1 LGLAL
6 GASAPTMPA
15 GTATGTTGTTSSG
28 SSGATGATGN
38 AATGAGQATGADG
51 TDVLYNIDVAVGSAY
66 DDTITGSSRT
76 DIREVFKGG
85 AGNDTIDGGG
95 GYYDLADFSDAA
107 GGITVSMA
115 GGGNG
120 TATGAGVGT
129 DTLKSIEGIIGSNY
143 ADLITGSA
151 YTGNTLAGSELF
163 RGNGGND
170 TIDGGAGFDW
180 AFYDTSTAGVV
191 VTLGGSADGTA
202 QDGLGGTDVLRN
214 IEAVRGSDLGDTLTG
229 SSWNEYFEGRAGND
243 VIDGQGGVDTAYYFR
258 SVGGVN
264 VDLSQ
269 NKASNDGYGTSDVLL
284 NIENVSGSRDFNDS
298 ITGNSGNNRL
308 EGNGGN
314 DTLMGGEGNDSVLGG
329 TGDDFMEG
337 GAGTDN
343 LAGGAG
349 NDTAAY
355 QFGQASL
362 AGLALTSTG
371 TGTWTLAS
379 AGGAL
384 LTLQANTI
392 TGAWTVTDAR
402 TAIPSGSSAF
412 GIDTLS
418 TTEMLALS
426 TQDSTGTVYR
436 AANIY
441 LGGTL
446 AAPTL
451 ELRDVAIFGTESN
464 DYSLTGTSGNDTIYG
479 LPGYDVL
486 IGGPGDDTLNGGVQL
501 NMSWRFG
508 KVDNTNDWDMADYS
522 LTGGGGVSLNLSNM
536 KVTGLAGANTGTDT
550 LRGIEEVTMTRQR
563 DEVVGTLAALAG
575 TKETAGDQ
583 HEVGLYGLGGS
594 DSFSED
600 LHTNTP
606 WQDIYLGY
614 GWSKTAIT
622 VKLTGSTGTV
632 AYGSAG
638 TPGAADYQGAGVD
651 TLSRISE
658 FMGTSFSDTFDFKE
672 QTENAVLG
680 QKWAWV
686 NLNTLGNDTVIGNGD
701 TSVSFGAGSTPIS
714 STGKGIYVQLGER
727 GIATTVNM
735 THLGQSGNVRGI
747 ATLTDVSG
755 VTGTG
760 LDDTLIGSSSN
771 EYFSGGRGNDLIDGG
786 TGYDAAGYLWGST
799 AGITVNMQTGT
810 VDGRDPTDTTVG
822 HDTLRSI
829 EIVKGTNLDDIYD
842 ARGFS
847 GTSANA
853 GSDGQWNKF
862 QGNGGNDTIYGNGA
876 TSIAYDFS
884 SVAVDV
890 NLSTGQAQALDP
902 ANRVGELAQIVGN
915 DTFTGVYDVVG
926 SALGDKLTGGGTGR
940 IEGASS
946 YEVFR
951 PGAGNDT
958 VDGQGGWVAVAY
970 NDATSGITVDLSLAT
985 GQVQDGMG
993 GADTL
998 VSVEGVFG
1006 STFADVLTGSD
1017 SNSNPFNTETFA
1029 GGMGNDTVDGRG
1041 GYDSVFY
1048 GYGNPTAGVNVNLAT
1063 GLAQDGFGTVDTLLN
1078 IEGVSGSELDD
1089 TLTGNAGDNRLEGRG
1104 GNDTLDGGAGN
1115 DWARYENTTAGA
1127 VQVNLATGMATGGAG
1142 NDTLLNIENVL
1153 GSVFDDTL
1161 TGNAGANRLQGGAG
1175 NDTLNGGGGTTNDT
1189 AVYAAS
1195 KASYTATCTAGVW
1208 TVKDNVGNEGT
1219 DTLTGIE
1226 FIAFADQT
1234 IDANH
1239 APTGVVKISGVAKQN
1254 KTLIASNNLADADG
1268 MGTVSYQWSA
1278 DGVAISGASSAT
1290 LQLGQAQVGK
1300 AITVTASYTDALGTA
1315 ESVAS
1320 NNTAAVLNVNDLP
1333 TGGVSVNGQVQQGQT
1348 VTASNNLADADG
1360 MGTVSYQWFSA
1371 ETGAISG
1378 ANAASLSLGQAQVGQ
1393 HIYVKASYTDG
1404 GGKLE
1409 TKVSASSEAVVNVN
1423 DAPTG
1428 GVLIDGNTW
1437 EGQTLTARS
1446 AIGDADGLGALQYQW
1461 LADGQIIEDADAPTL
1476 LLTSN
1481 LVGRSISVQLAYLD
1495 GGDTEESVTSAP
1507 SAEITPRNTAVIGN
1521 VQTVGIAAQYQV
1533 LQAQVNLQDDDGLGA
1548 FSFKWY
1554 ATDTNGQKTAI
1565 ANATSEM
1572 LTLQQA
1578 QVGKR
1583 ISVNTS
1589 YTDGHGNS
1597 ESVDSALSS
1606 AVTNVNDRPT
1616 GVVSIT
1622 GTAKQGTAL
1631 KASNTLA
1638 DLDGLS
1644 TVSYQWKANGTAIT
1658 AATTDTLTL
1667 TQAQVGAKI
1676 TVTASYVDGFGA
1688 VESKTSMSSKA
1699 VVKSNVAPVIN
1710 SLSAANFSENATG
1723 TAYTI
1728 VATDRDTGTVL
1739 SYSLSGT
1746 DAALFSVNANTG
1758 LVAFKSVP
1766 NFESPADAGANN
1778 VYDLIVSAS
1787 DGSLSA
1793 SKAVAITVTNVNE
1806 APTISSAATSTFAEN
1821 ASGTAYTATATD
1833 PDAGTT
1839 LNYTIGG
1846 ADAALFRIN
1855 ASTGAVSFK
1864 AAPNYEA
1871 PADAGADNLYEI
1883 SVSASDGALS
1893 TSKAVS
1899 ISVKDVLEI
1908 GQSVIDL
1915 GSYGKLIAPVQVDKG
1930 NWYYFWDMSGNG
1942 VAGSTGGTLNG
1953 GVDTTTHDVI
1963 DGLFNK
1969 DINGIVNNSVKNFD
1983 GNFGTTDTYRY
1994 ATLNGV
2000 KLALPTM
2007 GGTGTT
2013 GQQLGTVVG
2022 DATAANGSN
2031 AVNAKYNDL
2040 LAVWDA
2046 YNGITTGSKLSGTPA
2061 NWQASNYWS
2070 ATDVTGIGHGT
2081 VNLSAGTLNS
2091 VSDTNLCFVA
2101 LQVLG

>member
-1 LGLAL
+1 MTGDANNNVLRGNGGDDTIDG
-6 GASAPTMPA
+6 GAGFDSADYK
-15 GTATGTTGTTSSG
+15 GATGSVTVSLVTNTASGFDGNDTLINIEAIRGGKGNDTLTGDANNNSIRGNGGNDLMDGGGGVDTADYYEATGGVTVNLTTGR
-28 SSGATGATGN
+28 SSGADGNDTLTGFEGSRGSFLYSDSLTGN
-38 AATGAGQATGADG
+38 DGDNSIEGVGGNDTINGGAGSDSLDGGTGNDVLDYSQDSGAVTVNLQTERATDGSGGQDTVVGFEEVRGSAFNDAITGSSNLYREVFVGGLGNDTIDGGAITDTLNLTNANAVSYQGASGAVSVSLSLTQSVATGADG
-51 TDVLYNIDVAVGSAY
+51 TDVLINISAVYGSGFS
-66 DDTITGSSRT
+66 DTITGSART
-76 DIREVFKGG
+76 DIFERFRGG

-95 GYYDLADFSDAA
+95 GYYDFADFSDAT
-107 GGITVSMA
+107 GGVTVTLT

-120 TATGAGVGT
+120 TATGAGIGT
-129 DTLKSIEGIIGSNY
+129 DTLKSIQGVMGSDF
-143 ADLITGSA
+143 ADSITGSA
-151 YTGNTLAGSELF
+151 STGNALLTTELF
-163 RGNGGND
+163 RAGAGND
-170 TIDGGAGFDW
+170 TIDGGAGNDW
-180 AFYDTSTAGVV
+180 ATYDTSTAGVV

-214 IEAVRGSDLGDTLTG
+214 IEGVMGSDLGDTLTG
-229 SSWNEYFEGRAGND
+229 SSGSETFQGRAGND
-243 VIDGQGGVDTAYYFR
+243 VIDGQGGIDTAYYSS
-258 SVGGVN
+258 SVAGIN

-269 NKASNDGYGTSDVLL
+269 NKASNDGYGSSDVLL
-284 NIENVSGSRDFNDS
+284 NIENVFGSRDFNDS

-314 DTLMGGEGNDSVLGG
+314 DTLMGGAGQDALLGG
-329 TGDDFMEG
+329 NGDDFMDG
-337 GAGTDN
+337 GTGNDSLT
-343 LAGGAG
+343 GGAG

-355 QFGQASL
+355 QFGQTAL

-371 TGTWTLAS
+371 TATWTLAS

-384 LTLQANTI
+384 LTLQANTS

-451 ELRDVAIFGTESN
+451 ELRDVAIFGTEGN

-508 KVDNTNDWDMADYS
+508 KVDYTNDWDMADYS
-522 LTGGGGVSLNLSNM
+522 GTGGGGVSLNLSNM

-550 LRGIEEVTMTRQR
+550 LRGIEEVTMTRQH

-575 TKETAGDQ
+575 TNETAGDQ

-614 GWSKTAIT
+614 GWSKSAIT

-632 AYGSAG
+632 TYGSAG
-638 TPGAADYQGAGVD
+638 TPGAADYQGAGID

-658 FMGTSFSDTFDFKE
+658 FMGTSFSDTFDFKD
-672 QTENAVLG
+672 QTENAVVG

-701 TSVSFGAGSTPIS
+701 TLVSFGAGSTPIS
-714 STGKGIYVQLGER
+714 SIGKGIYVQLGER

-735 THLGQSGNVRGI
+735 THLGQIGSVRGI
-747 ATLTDVSG
+747 ATLTDVNG

-786 TGYDAAGYLWGST
+786 KGYDSAGYLWGST
-799 AGITVNMQTGT
+799 SGIAVNMQTGT
-810 VDGRDPTDTTVG
+810 VDGRDPTDATVG

-847 GTSANA
+847 GTSTNA

-884 SVAVDV
+884 CVAVDV

-926 SALGDKLTGGGTGR
+926 SALGDKLTGGGAGR
-940 IEGASS
+940 VEGASS

-970 NDATSGITVDLSLAT
+970 NDATSAITVDLSLAT

-993 GADTL
+993 GTDTL
-998 VSVEGVFG
+998 VSIEGVFG
-1006 STFADVLTGSD
+1006 STFADVLMGSD
-1017 SNSNPFNTETFA
+1017 SNSNPFNSETFA
-1029 GGMGNDTVDGRG
+1029 GGRGNDTVDGRG

-1048 GYGNPTAGVNVNLAT
+1048 SYDNPSTGVNVNLAT
-1063 GLAQDGFGTVDTLLN
+1063 GAAQDGFGTVDTLLN
-1078 IEGVSGSELDD
+1078 IEDVSGSEMDD

-1115 DWARYENTTAGA
+1115 DWARYENTTTGA
-1127 VQVNLATGMATGGAG
+1127 VQVNLATGLATGGAG

-1189 AVYAAS
+1189 AA
-1195 KASYTATCTAGVW
+1195 YTATKANYTVTRSAGVW

-1239 APTGVVKISGVAKQN
+1239 ASTGVVKISGIAKQN
-1254 KTLIASNNLADADG
+1254 KTLTASNTLADVDG

-1278 DGVAISGASSAT
+1278 DGVAITGASSAT

-1300 AITVTASYTDALGTA
+1300 VITVTASYTDALGTA

-1348 VTASNNLADADG
+1348 ITAANNLADADG

-1378 ANAASLSLGQAQVGQ
+1378 ANAASLTLGQAQVGQ
-1393 HIYVKASYTDG
+1393 HIYAKASYTDG

-1409 TKVSASSEAVVNVN
+1409 SKVSATKDAVSNVN

-1428 GVLIDGNTW
+1428 SVLIDGNT
-1437 EGQTLTARS
+1437 
-1446 AIGDADGLGALQYQW
+1446 
-1461 LADGQIIEDADAPTL
+1461 
-1476 LLTSN
+1476 
-1481 LVGRSISVQLAYLD
+1481 
-1495 GGDTEESVTSAP
+1495 
-1507 SAEITPRNTAVIGN
+1507 
-1521 VQTVGIAAQYQV
+1521 
-1533 LQAQVNLQDDDGLGA
+1533 
-1548 FSFKWY
+1548 
-1554 ATDTNGQKTAI
+1554 
-1565 ANATSEM
+1565 
-1572 LTLQQA
+1572 
-1578 QVGKR
+1578 
-1583 ISVNTS
+1583 
-1589 YTDGHGNS
+1589 
-1597 ESVDSALSS
+1597 
-1606 AVTNVNDRPT
+1606 
-1616 GVVSIT
+1616 
-1622 GTAKQGTAL
+1622 
-1631 KASNTLA
+1631 
-1638 DLDGLS
+1638 
-1644 TVSYQWKANGTAIT
+1644 
-1658 AATTDTLTL
+1658 
-1667 TQAQVGAKI
+1667 
-1676 TVTASYVDGFGA
+1676 
-1688 VESKTSMSSKA
+1688 
-1699 VVKSNVAPVIN
+1699 
-1710 SLSAANFSENATG
+1710 
-1723 TAYTI
+1723 
-1728 VATDRDTGTVL
+1728 
-1739 SYSLSGT
+1739 
-1746 DAALFSVNANTG
+1746 
-1758 LVAFKSVP
+1758 
-1766 NFESPADAGANN
+1766 
-1778 VYDLIVSAS
+1778 
-1787 DGSLSA
+1787 
-1793 SKAVAITVTNVNE
+1793 
-1806 APTISSAATSTFAEN
+1806 
-1821 ASGTAYTATATD
+1821 
-1833 PDAGTT
+1833 
-1839 LNYTIGG
+1839 
-1846 ADAALFRIN
+1846 
-1855 ASTGAVSFK
+1855 
-1864 AAPNYEA
+1864 
-1871 PADAGADNLYEI
+1871 
-1883 SVSASDGALS
+1883 
-1893 TSKAVS
+1893 
-1899 ISVKDVLEI
+1899 
-1908 GQSVIDL
+1908 
-1915 GSYGKLIAPVQVDKG
+1915 
-1930 NWYYFWDMSGNG
+1930 
-1942 VAGSTGGTLNG
+1942 
-1953 GVDTTTHDVI
+1953 
-1963 DGLFNK
+1963 
-1969 DINGIVNNSVKNFD
+1969 
-1983 GNFGTTDTYRY
+1983 
-1994 ATLNGV
+1994 
-2000 KLALPTM
+2000 
-2007 GGTGTT
+2007 
-2013 GQQLGTVVG
+2013 
-2022 DATAANGSN
+2022 
-2031 AVNAKYNDL
+2031 
-2040 LAVWDA
+2040 
-2046 YNGITTGSKLSGTPA
+2046 
-2061 NWQASNYWS
+2061 
-2070 ATDVTGIGHGT
+2070 
-2081 VNLSAGTLNS
+2081 
-2091 VSDTNLCFVA
+2091 
-2101 LQVLG
+2101 